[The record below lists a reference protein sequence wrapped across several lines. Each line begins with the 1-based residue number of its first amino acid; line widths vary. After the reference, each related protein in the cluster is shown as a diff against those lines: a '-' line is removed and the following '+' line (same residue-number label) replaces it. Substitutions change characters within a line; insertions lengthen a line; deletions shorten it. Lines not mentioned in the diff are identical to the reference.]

1 MTVAQMNPFNTLW
14 WAITGKALNGE
25 QLTDQMVDRKEAL
38 IAHTRD
44 NAWFM
49 LRENDLGSIEK
60 NKFADLLV
68 LEEDYMKIDV
78 DQIKNIK
85 PLATIVGG
93 KVVSGSL

>member
-1 MTVAQMNPFNTLW
+1 
-14 WAITGKALNGE
+14 
-25 QLTDQMVDRKEAL
+25 MVDRKEAL

>member
-1 MTVAQMNPFNTLW
+1 
-14 WAITGKALNGE
+14 
-25 QLTDQMVDRKEAL
+25 
-38 IAHTRD
+38 
-44 NAWFM
+44 M
-49 LRENDLGSIEK
+49 LRENDLGSIEN

>member
-1 MTVAQMNPFNTLW
+1 
-14 WAITGKALNGE
+14 
-25 QLTDQMVDRKEAL
+25 
-38 IAHTRD
+38 
-44 NAWFM
+44 M